1 LIISSIK
8 IKEKNMSIDILN
20 GNLGNILNF
29 LAAAGGLGTA
39 SFGLVDATKAIR
51 GGVSNAGFRYVRK
64 AVEPLIDGADQ
75 SGPKIFGRADII
87 ATLRANWLNGVV
99 KADQKATAKALIR
112 LGLTSDNAA
121 KLAETTGVDPSELK
135 TCVENM
141 RKGVALT
148 QQDFNILGRFD
159 AIVGAVLDEG
169 YERADQQYRNT
180 SKLLAGIASIVLAV
194 VAGGLI
200 FTTAYVDT
208 QVSLSHKIYDYLH
221 SSQLL
226 VAILIGAVS
235 TPLAPVAKD
244 LSSTLQAAVK
254 AVGVVKG

>member
-1 LIISSIK
+1 
-8 IKEKNMSIDILN
+8 MSIDILN
-20 GNLGNILNF
+20 GSLGNILNF

-51 GGVSNAGFRYVRK
+51 GGVSNSGFGYVRK
-64 AVEPLIDGADQ
+64 AVEPLIDGQ
-75 SGPKIFGRADII
+75 SGSKIFGKADII
-87 ATLRANWLNGVV
+87 ATLKANWLNGVA
-99 KADQKATAKALIR
+99 KADQKAIAKSLIR
-112 LGLTSDNAA
+112 LGLTSDNAD
-121 KLAETTGVDPSELK
+121 KLADVTGVDPSELK
-135 TCVENM
+135 TCAENI

-159 AIVGAVLDEG
+159 AIVSAVLDEG

-200 FTTAYVDT
+200 FSTTYADT
-208 QVSLSHKIYDYLH
+208 QAPLSHKIYDYLR
-221 SSQLL
+221 SAQLL
-226 VAILIGAVS
+226 TALFVGAIS

-244 LSSTLQAAVK
+244 LASSLTAAVNVVG
-254 AVGVVKG
+254 AVKK

>member
-1 LIISSIK
+1 
-8 IKEKNMSIDILN
+8 MSIDILN
-20 GNLGNILNF
+20 GSLGNILNF

-39 SFGLVDATKAIR
+39 SYGVVDATKAIR
-51 GGVSNAGFRYVRK
+51 GGVSNSGFGYVRK
-64 AVEPLIDGADQ
+64 AVEPLIDGQ
-75 SGPKIFGRADII
+75 TGSKIFGKADII
-87 ATLRANWLNGVV
+87 ATLRANWLNGVA
-99 KADQKATAKALIR
+99 KADQKTIAKSLIK

-121 KLAETTGVDPSELK
+121 KLAEVTCVDPAELK
-135 TCVENM
+135 TCAENI

-148 QQDFNILGRFD
+148 QQDFNILSRFD
-159 AIVGAVLDEG
+159 AIVSAVLDEG
-169 YERADQQYRNT
+169 YERGDQQYRNT

-200 FTTAYVDT
+200 FTTTYVDT
-208 QVSLSHKIYDYLH
+208 QASLSHKIYDYFC

-226 VAILIGAVS
+226 IAILIGAVS

-244 LSSTLQAAVK
+244 LSSTLTAAVK